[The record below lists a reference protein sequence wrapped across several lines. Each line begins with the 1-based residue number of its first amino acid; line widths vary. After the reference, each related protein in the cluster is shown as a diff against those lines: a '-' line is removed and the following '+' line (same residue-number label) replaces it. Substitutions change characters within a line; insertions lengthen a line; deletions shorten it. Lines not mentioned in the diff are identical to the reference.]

1 MALFSPAEF
10 GRMLGISNA
19 EVSVYKSRKKIIV
32 TDGKID
38 DTHPVNI
45 DFISR
50 KANRKADN
58 PDVPELVVPQKLPSQ
73 NNRQRRQLT
82 AASVPAD
89 SSDLSIAQ
97 LEKAKKAIDIKHVE
111 EKIELLRKQNE
122 KLAGESLPADMV
134 KALFAQHTKS
144 LSVALKNGL
153 ERIIADVSKKKDL
166 TIEEVA
172 DIRGKMTAQLNQS
185 IHDAVSESKKTLQHM
200 VKDTIPEANVDTAD
214 QQ

>member
-10 GRMLGISNA
+10 GKMLGISNA
-19 EVSVYKSRKKIIV
+19 QVSVYKSRNKIIV
-32 TDGKID
+32 IDGKID

-45 DFISR
+45 EFIGR
-50 KANRKADN
+50 KANRRTDN
-58 PDVPELVVPQKLPSQ
+58 SDVPELVVPQKLPSQ

-82 AASVPAD
+82 AASVPTD
-89 SSDLSIAQ
+89 SSDLSIVA
-97 LEKAKKAIDIKHVE
+97 LEKIKKQADIKLVE
-111 EKIELLRKQNE
+111 ERTELLRKQNE

-185 IHDAVSESKKTLQHM
+185 IHDAVSESKKTPQHL
-200 VKDTIPEANVDTAD
+200 VKDITPEANVDTAD
-214 QQ
+214 